1 MRKNVKESKL
11 SPVEVAA
18 FDPASEELA
27 ESKLSDPASEELVEV
42 QALRNV
48 NTTLYGN
55 IREGQKGKVSA
66 LMAKQLEQLGEVK
79 ILK

>member
-1 MRKNVKESKL
+1 MSKNVKESKL

-18 FDPASEELA
+18 FDPTR
-27 ESKLSDPASEELVEV
+27 EELVEV
-42 QALRNV
+42 QALRQV

-55 IREGQKGKVSA
+55 IREGQKGKLS
-66 LMAKQLEQLGEVK
+66 LTLAKQLEELGEVK

>member
-1 MRKNVKESKL
+1 MSKNVKESKL

-18 FDPASEELA
+18 F
-27 ESKLSDPASEELVEV
+27 DPASEELVEV

-66 LMAKQLEQLGEVK
+66 LMAKQLEKLGEVK